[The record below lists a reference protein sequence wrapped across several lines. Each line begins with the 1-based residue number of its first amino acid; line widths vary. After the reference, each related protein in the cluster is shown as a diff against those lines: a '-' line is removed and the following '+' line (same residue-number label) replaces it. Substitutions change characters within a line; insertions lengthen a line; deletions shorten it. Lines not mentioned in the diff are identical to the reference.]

1 MIKTIITM
9 VVTAIAG
16 LVGYLVSDS
25 FRERLAQKQRDKIAS
40 EVARGDE
47 AAVNARIGRFRALGP
62 WVLLA
67 LVVIVGCAVSRTCY
81 VREQDKV
88 TAIRPGETYSNA
100 TEAVEWVVPRTVMT
114 QLVIANAGL
123 RYHRLRSGGLAR
135 LNRANPAASWRG
147 GLIRRGG
154 RERSL

>member
-1 MIKTIITM
+1 MMIKSIITLI
-9 VVTAIAG
+9 VTAIAG

-25 FRERLAQKQRDKIAS
+25 FRERLAQRQRDKIAD

-67 LVVIVGCAVSRTCY
+67 LVVIVGCAVTRTCY

-88 TAIRPGETYSNA
+88 TALRPGEVYSNA
-100 TEAVEWVVPRTVMT
+100 TESVEWIVPRAIMT
-114 QLVIANAGL
+114 QLVIAEEKL
-123 RYHRLRSGGLAR
+123 
-135 LNRANPAASWRG
+135 
-147 GLIRRGG
+147 
-154 RERSL
+154 

>member
-25 FRERLAQKQRDKIAS
+25 FRERLAQRQRDKIAD

-47 AAVNARIGRFRALGP
+47 AAVNARIGRFRSIVP
-62 WVLLA
+62 WVAVALL
-67 LVVIVGCAVSRTCY
+67 IIGGCAVTRTVY
-81 VREQDKV
+81 VKERDKV
-88 TAIRPGETYSNA
+88 TALRPGETYSNA

-114 QLVIANAGL
+114 QLVIANEGL
-123 RYHRLRSGGLAR
+123 R
-135 LNRANPAASWRG
+135 
-147 GLIRRGG
+147 
-154 RERSL
+154 

>member
-1 MIKTIITM
+1 MMIKSIITLI
-9 VVTAIAG
+9 VTAIAG

-25 FRERLAQKQRDKIAS
+25 FRERLAQRQRDKIAD

-67 LVVIVGCAVSRTCY
+67 LVVIVGCAVTRTCY

-88 TAIRPGETYSNA
+88 TGLRPGEVYSNA
-100 TEAVEWVVPRTVMT
+100 TESVEWIVPRAIMT
-114 QLVIANAGL
+114 QLVIAEEKL
-123 RYHRLRSGGLAR
+123 
-135 LNRANPAASWRG
+135 
-147 GLIRRGG
+147 
-154 RERSL
+154 

>member
-1 MIKTIITM
+1 MMIKSIITLI
-9 VVTAIAG
+9 VTAVAG

-25 FRERLAQKQRDKIAS
+25 FRERLAQRQRDKIAD

-67 LVVIVGCAVSRTCY
+67 LVVIVGCAVTRTCY

-88 TAIRPGETYSNA
+88 TALRPGEVYSNA
-100 TEAVEWVVPRTVMT
+100 TESVEWIVPRAIMT
-114 QLVIANAGL
+114 QLVIAEEKL
-123 RYHRLRSGGLAR
+123 
-135 LNRANPAASWRG
+135 
-147 GLIRRGG
+147 
-154 RERSL
+154 

>member
-1 MIKTIITM
+1 MMIKSIITLI
-9 VVTAIAG
+9 VTAIAG

-25 FRERLAQKQRDKIAS
+25 FRERLAQRQRDRIAD

-67 LVVIVGCAVSRTCY
+67 LLVIVGCAVTRTCY

-88 TAIRPGETYSNA
+88 TALRPGEVYSNA
-100 TEAVEWVVPRTVMT
+100 TESVEWIVPRAIMT
-114 QLVIANAGL
+114 QLVIAEEKL
-123 RYHRLRSGGLAR
+123 
-135 LNRANPAASWRG
+135 
-147 GLIRRGG
+147 
-154 RERSL
+154 

>member
-1 MIKTIITM
+1 MVKSIITLI
-9 VVTAIAG
+9 VTAIAG

-25 FRERLAQKQRDKIAS
+25 FRERLAQRQRDKIAD

-67 LVVIVGCAVSRTCY
+67 LVVIVGCAVTWTCY

-88 TAIRPGETYSNA
+88 TALRPGEVYSNA
-100 TEAVEWVVPRTVMT
+100 TESVEWIVPRAIMT
-114 QLVIANAGL
+114 QLVIAEEKL
-123 RYHRLRSGGLAR
+123 
-135 LNRANPAASWRG
+135 
-147 GLIRRGG
+147 
-154 RERSL
+154 

>member
-1 MIKTIITM
+1 MMIKSIITM

-25 FRERLAQKQRDKIAS
+25 FRERLAQKQRDKIAD

-47 AAVNARIGRFRALGP
+47 AAVNARIGRFRAVGP

-67 LVVIVGCAVSRTCY
+67 LVVIVGCAVTRTCY

-88 TAIRPGETYSNA
+88 TALRPGEVYSNA
-100 TEAVEWVVPRTVMT
+100 TESVEWIVPRAIMT
-114 QLVIANAGL
+114 QLVIANEG
-123 RYHRLRSGGLAR
+123 
-135 LNRANPAASWRG
+135 
-147 GLIRRGG
+147 IR
-154 RERSL
+154 

>member
-1 MIKTIITM
+1 MIKSIITLI
-9 VVTAIAG
+9 VTAIAG

-25 FRERLAQKQRDKIAS
+25 FRERLAQRQRDKIAD

-67 LVVIVGCAVSRTCY
+67 LVVIVGCAVTRTCY

-88 TAIRPGETYSNA
+88 TALRPGEVYSNA
-100 TEAVEWVVPRTVMT
+100 TEAVEWIVPRAIMT
-114 QLVIANAGL
+114 QLVIAEEKL
-123 RYHRLRSGGLAR
+123 
-135 LNRANPAASWRG
+135 
-147 GLIRRGG
+147 
-154 RERSL
+154 

>member
-16 LVGYLVSDS
+16 LIGYLVSDS
-25 FRERLAQKQRDKIAS
+25 FRERLAQRQRDKIAS

-62 WVLLA
+62 WVVAALL
-67 LVVIVGCAVSRTCY
+67 VIVGWAVTRTCY

-88 TAIRPGETYSNA
+88 TALRPGEVYSNA

-114 QLVIANAGL
+114 QLVIANEGL
-123 RYHRLRSGGLAR
+123 R
-135 LNRANPAASWRG
+135 
-147 GLIRRGG
+147 
-154 RERSL
+154 